1 MNADVTLKSIQFW
14 IKPTAIM
21 QFADVLEKSE
31 LPNCIV
37 GTDNGAVV
45 VEMDYDPR
53 EIVHAKQISE
63 LQGLAGILHH
73 EHLD

>member
-1 MNADVTLKSIQFW
+1 MNADVTSKSIQFW

-45 VEMDYDPR
+45 VEVDYDPR
-53 EIVHAKQISE
+53 DLVQAMQISE
-63 LQGLAGILHH
+63 LQGLAAILHH

>member
-1 MNADVTLKSIQFW
+1 MNANVTLKSIQFW

-37 GTDNGAVV
+37 GTDNGAIV

-53 EIVHAKQISE
+53 DIGQARQMSE
-63 LQGLAGILHH
+63 LQGLAGILHY

>member
-1 MNADVTLKSIQFW
+1 MNSDVTLKSIQFW

-37 GTDNGAVV
+37 GNDNGAIV

-53 EIVHAKQISE
+53 DIVQAKQISE
-63 LQGLAGILHH
+63 FQGLAGILHH

>member
-31 LPNCIV
+31 LANCIV

-53 EIVHAKQISE
+53 EIVQAKQISE

-73 EHLD
+73 EYLD

>member
-1 MNADVTLKSIQFW
+1 MNVNVTLKSIQFW

-37 GTDNGAVV
+37 GTDNGAIV
-45 VEMDYDPR
+45 VEVDYDPADKEDVR
-53 EIVHAKQISE
+53 HISG
-63 LQGLAGILHH
+63 LQKSEMMLHY
-73 EHLD
+73 ENVD